1 MKKIKTEDLRKAF
14 SSKKRKEKKQQKQQM
29 KQMKQMKFL
38 TKKNFN
44 KDIKVESLYYKG
56 KETGQVTDNAVVFEA
71 GNLELRISLFFETEV
86 PEKFNVA
93 DWFYKKSFEEKFLI
107 GELLLKLIDKKVYKD
122 YREEIHCEFCN
133 VVDGEDKNIIGYCI
147 EIFNHTDFEEED
159 EYILNEIVNSQQI
172 DNISTY
178 FHED

>member
-107 GELLLKLIDKKVYKD
+107 GELLLKLIDKKVYK
-122 YREEIHCEFCN
+122 N
-133 VVDGEDKNIIGYCI
+133 
-147 EIFNHTDFEEED
+147 
-159 EYILNEIVNSQQI
+159 
-172 DNISTY
+172 
-178 FHED
+178 